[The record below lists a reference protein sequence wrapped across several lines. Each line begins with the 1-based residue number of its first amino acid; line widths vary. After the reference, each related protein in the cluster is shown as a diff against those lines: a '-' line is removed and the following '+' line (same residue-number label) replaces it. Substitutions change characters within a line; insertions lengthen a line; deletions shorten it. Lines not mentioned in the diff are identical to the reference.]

1 MRKHKLRLSH
11 MIPNA
16 WFYRLRDMNTK
27 PLSSAYS
34 SSTSKQHNY
43 PRNSICYT
51 PTLQPVY
58 TTNIIHNPP
67 SRKHPLYT
75 QPTEPIDHTNKYPF
89 SESTRSTPPS
99 TSCSRELI
107 TASTNDNLQK
117 LPPIITKPTKSSI
130 DKSTMVEKNEETC
143 SKSSVSIKTIK
154 ENISKKE
161 TAGGKP
167 VSEIKIRSNS
177 SKTPVCKRMVDDNND
192 DKRQKKLSS
201 SCCIVKSS
209 FDPQKDLKESM
220 LEMILEN
227 NIRESKDLEKLLACY
242 LSWNSN
248 EYHDMIVKAFEQIWL
263 SFNFSS
269 LVHQKFELLMVLLR
283 IMWFGVYCPWLP
295 WQSLILYI
303 SFDTQLGLFF
313 WKHK

>member
-1 MRKHKLRLSH
+1 

-16 WFYRLRDMNTK
+16 WFYRLRDMNIK

-34 SSTSKQHNY
+34 SSTSKQHNH

-51 PTLQPVY
+51 PTLQQLY

-67 SRKHPLYT
+67 SPKHPLYT
-75 QPTEPIDHTNKYPF
+75 QPTEPIDHTHQDLFLSPTSSSYKYPF
-89 SESTRSTPPS
+89 SESTRSLDTTPPS
-99 TSCSRELI
+99 TSCSRKLI
-107 TASTNDNLQK
+107 SASTNDNLQK

-130 DKSTMVEKNEETC
+130 DKSKMVEKNEETC

-209 FDPQKDLKESM
+209 FDPQKDMKESM

-248 EYHDMIVKAFEQIWL
+248 EYHDMIVKAFEQIRL
-263 SFNFSS
+263 SFNFRS
-269 LVHQKFELLMVLLR
+269 LVH
-283 IMWFGVYCPWLP
+283 
-295 WQSLILYI
+295 
-303 SFDTQLGLFF
+303 
-313 WKHK
+313 

>member
-1 MRKHKLRLSH
+1 MAKHKLRLSH

-34 SSTSKQHNY
+34 SSTSKQHNHS
-43 PRNSICYT
+43 RNSICYT

-67 SRKHPLYT
+67 SPKHPLCT
-75 QPTEPIDHTNKYPF
+75 QPTEPIDHTHQDLFLSPTSCSYKYPF

-99 TSCSRELI
+99 TFCSRELI
-107 TASTNDNLQK
+107 TASTTDNLQK

-130 DKSTMVEKNEETC
+130 DKSTMVEKNEGTR

-177 SKTPVCKRMVDDNND
+177 SKTPVCKRMVHDNND
-192 DKRQKKLSS
+192 DKRKKKLSS
-201 SCCIVKSS
+201 SRCIVKSS

-263 SFNFSS
+263 NFNFSS
-269 LVHQKFELLMVLLR
+269 LVH
-283 IMWFGVYCPWLP
+283 
-295 WQSLILYI
+295 
-303 SFDTQLGLFF
+303 
-313 WKHK
+313 